1 MSDAT
6 SEDTMSATNP
16 ISILSERLNGGEQLV
31 LGWCALGDPSLAQA
45 LARVGFDAV
54 LLDMQHGAY
63 DLDAIRR
70 GIALVAL
77 ANKPTLVRIPVGEF
91 ATVSRIFDAGA
102 AGVVAPMINSADDA
116 RALVDFAKYSPSGG
130 RSWGPTPALALSG
143 MAPGDYLRAA
153 NGMHLAIAMIETR
166 HALDAL
172 DDILAVDG
180 IDGVLVGPSDLSLA
194 LTDGTLIEPHSAL
207 VQAALDRVL
216 DRCRAH
222 GKLATVFCAN
232 GDRASELFAAGFQVC
247 AAGTDAAIFDA
258 AARSALTA
266 ARTKP

>member
-1 MSDAT
+1 
-6 SEDTMSATNP
+6 MSATNP
-16 ISILSERLNGGEQLV
+16 ISILSNRLNGGEQLL
-31 LGWCALGDPSLAQA
+31 LGWCALGDPTLAQA
-45 LARVGFDAV
+45 LARIGFDAV

-63 DLDAIRR
+63 ELDAIRR

-77 ANKPTLVRIPVGEF
+77 AGKPTLVRIPVGDF
-91 ATVSRIFDAGA
+91 STVSRVFDAGA

-116 RALVDFAKYSPSGG
+116 RALVEFAKFAPAGG

-143 MAPGDYLRAA
+143 MSGDDYLRAA
-153 NGMHLAIAMIETR
+153 NGMHLAIAMVETS
-166 HALDAL
+166 ASLDAL
-172 DDILAVDG
+172 DEILDVDG

-194 LTDGTLIEPHSAL
+194 LTGGTLIEPHSAL

-232 GDRASELFAAGFQVC
+232 GERASQLFAAGFQVC

-258 AARSALTA
+258 GARATLTA
-266 ARTKP
+266 ARAKP